1 MYTNRIVN
9 ARTNL
14 FIVIG
19 KVAVTSEAAVV
30 EVDSASFTWSDP
42 ESPTLSQV
50 RNCNSEEKRYDILM
64 KMIHRISLARLIW
77 QHR

>member
-1 MYTNRIVN
+1 MQEQIYSF
-9 ARTNL
+9 L

-50 RNCNSEEKRYDILM
+50 GNYNSEEE
-64 KMIHRISLARLIW
+64 SN
-77 QHR
+77 